1 MFGNW
6 HSRGP
11 GLGVGQRANCAIP
24 GSHPSPNR
32 VSDLLLFHIQD
43 DSGPKLCKVSRCPV
57 TVLVKFP
64 HCTMGLMPQ
73 ERKPVETRRRSSG
86 VFSLR
91 LLLSPQP
98 LLTCLH
104 GSPRP
109 ILSNPVCL
117 EDLNKQVMGSLCLG
131 GSRNESG
138 LEGRP

>member
-6 HSRGP
+6 HSCGP

-24 GSHPSPNR
+24 GSHRSPNR
-32 VSDLLLFHIQD
+32 VSDPPLFHIQD
-43 DSGPKLCKVSRCPV
+43 DAGPKLCKVSRCPV
-57 TVLVKFP
+57 TVLVKFLP
-64 HCTMGLMPQ
+64 ALWTNAS

-98 LLTCLH
+98 LLTRLH

-117 EDLNKQVMGSLCLG
+117 EDLNKRVVGSHCLG